1 MELKNLLLLIGG
13 ILLVFVIERVTRK
26 LRVGGQLPPD
36 DDEKSVDT
44 GGELP
49 PDDDEK

>member
-1 MELKNLLLLIGG
+1 MEVYKLLIIIGG
-13 ILLVFVIERVTRK
+13 ILFIFAIERVTRK
-26 LRVGGQLPPD
+26 LRIGGQLPPD
-36 DDEKSVDT
+36 DDEKSADT